1 MRAVVIDTNCLLQ
14 MISRHSNYYVV
25 WRAFREGKYFL
36 CVSNEIISEYEELLS
51 RVASPFVADGVLW
64 TILNSKFCMFFS
76 PQYHFQLITQDPDD
90 NKFVDCAI
98 IANADYIV
106 TNDSHFKVL
115 ENIEFPKVNV
125 KTIDQFVIE
134 LYEDLH

>member
-14 MISRHSNYYVV
+14 MISRHSNYYAA
-25 WRAFREGKYFL
+25 WKAFRDGKYMI

-51 RVASPFVADGVLW
+51 RVASPFVADGVLRA
-64 TILNSKFCMFFS
+64 ILNSEYCLFFS

-98 IANADYIV
+98 IADADYIV
-106 TNDSHFKVL
+106 SNDSHFKVL
-115 ENIEFPKVNV
+115 ETIDFPKVNV
-125 KTIDQFVIE
+125 KTIDQFMTE
-134 LYEDLH
+134 LCEG